1 MSPRQ
6 RSSCAARAELPAG
19 FKQVAPGEVLIVFV
33 VVPRTVITVVTVV
46 LLVPRTVVTVE
57 FDLDVE
63 LEVSPRHRSSC
74 AARAELPAGFIQS
87 EIKLGFASEIFDA
100 DAGLSTLPKLCATT
114 RHEIRTCLKNLF
126 ENIAEA

>member
-1 MSPRQ
+1 M
-6 RSSCAARAELPAG
+6 
-19 FKQVAPGEVLIVFV
+19 IVFV
-33 VVPRTVITVVTVV
+33 VVPRTVITVVTVVLLVPRTVVTVV

-126 ENIAEA
+126 ENIFEV

>member
-100 DAGLSTLPKLCATT
+100 DA
-114 RHEIRTCLKNLF
+114 
-126 ENIAEA
+126 